1 MDVVG
6 EHAALR
12 VATKAAGIETLVLE
26 RIPQQEP
33 RPQAGEVVV
42 RVRAAA
48 VNPSDVKAALGIM
61 PHAVFPRTPGRD
73 FAGEVVAGA
82 PDLIGLKVWGSG
94 GDVGI
99 TRDGSH
105 ASYLVL
111 PMAAVKPCPAGLS
124 LVEAGSV
131 GVPFVTACE
140 GFGRAGGAYA
150 GQTVVVL
157 GANGKVGQAAVQIA
171 ARAGARVIAVQRH
184 DMLEGFASQP
194 VEVVNSAR
202 TDACARIL
210 ELTNGRGADLVY
222 NTVDRAYWE
231 LGHAVMA
238 KGATQIFII
247 AGKGQTVPFDLF
259 RFYRGMHN
267 FVGVDTLAIDC
278 VRSCAL
284 LDELRPGFEDGS
296 LKAFPV
302 QSGDVVALAQA
313 LEAYRRV
320 LAGAQSR
327 IVLQP

>member
-1 MDVVG
+1 
-6 EHAALR
+6 
-12 VATKAAGIETLVLE
+12 
-26 RIPQQEP
+26 
-33 RPQAGEVVV
+33 VV

-48 VNPSDVKAALGIM
+48 VNPSDVKASLGIM

-82 PDLIGLKVWGSG
+82 TGLLGMKVWGSG
-94 GDVGI
+94 GDIGI

-111 PMAAVKPCPAGLS
+111 PVAAVKPCPSGLS
-124 LVEAGSV
+124 VAEAGAV

-140 GFGRAGGAYA
+140 GFGRAGGVHS

-171 ARAGARVIAVQRH
+171 ARAGARVIAVQRN
-184 DMLEGFASQP
+184 DLLEGFACHP

-202 TDACARIL
+202 TDATARIL
-210 ELTNGRGADLVY
+210 EMTQGRGADLVY
-222 NTVDRAYWE
+222 NTVDLVYWE

-247 AGKGQTVPFDLF
+247 ATNGQTVPFDLF
-259 RFYRGMHN
+259 RFYRGRHS
-267 FVGVDTLAIDC
+267 FVGIDTLALDC
-278 VRSCAL
+278 VRSCEL
-284 LDELRPGFEDGS
+284 LDQLRPGFEDGS
-296 LKAFPV
+296 LRAFPV
-302 QSGDVVALAQA
+302 LPEDIVPLSEALN
-313 LEAYRRV
+313 AYRRV
-320 LAGAQSR
+320 LAGARNR